1 MRQFA
6 LLTPRV
12 AHCIITIPVSIME
25 RVTMRDVAQTAGVS
39 VNTVSRALAGKP
51 DVSPETRAKVLEVAQ
66 ELDYRPNRLA
76 RGLRSNKTEIIG
88 VIVGDIANP
97 FFSTVVQGMGKR
109 AKDLGYGLILQD
121 TGEDYE
127 NEEEAVRI
135 MQYEQV
141 DGILLTPAQT
151 DNRSVKMLQELG
163 IQFVLVARYFAD
175 IDTDFVVA
183 DDAQGGYLAT
193 AHLIERG
200 HKRVAFVNGPSY
212 NSSAKE
218 RLEGYTRALRE
229 HGIAPDPN
237 LIRTCALTMED
248 GYACAREI
256 LAQARLRPTAFFAFS
271 DFVALGIMQ
280 ALKEE
285 GIKVPRD
292 MAVVGYDDIA
302 FASCLEVP
310 LTTVRMPKREMGEKA
325 LEILVEKLGKKE
337 ATEPYRVKMP
347 VELVVRE
354 SS

>member
-1 MRQFA
+1 MR
-6 LLTPRV
+6 R
-12 AHCIITIPVSIME
+12 ITLK
-25 RVTMRDVAQTAGVS
+25 DVAREAGVS
-39 VNTVSRALAGKP
+39 INTASRALNDRPEIHP
-51 DVSPETRAKVLEVAQ
+51 DTKERVLRAAAKLG
-66 ELDYRPNRLA
+66 YRPNKLA

-97 FFSTVVQGMGKR
+97 FFSAVVQGMGKK
-109 AKDLGYGLILQD
+109 AKSLGYSLILQD

-141 DGILLTPAQT
+141 DGVLLTPVQT
-151 DNRSVKMLQELG
+151 DKKTVQLLQEAG
-163 IQFVLVARYFAD
+163 IPFVLVARYFTDIEAD
-175 IDTDFVVA
+175 YVVA
-183 DDAQGGYLAT
+183 DDAQGGWLAT
-193 AHLIERG
+193 THLIDRG
-200 HKRVAFVNGPSY
+200 HKRIAFINGPSY
-212 NSSAKE
+212 NSSARE
-218 RLEGYTRALRE
+218 RMEGYTRALCE
-229 HGIAPDPN
+229 HGIAVDDR

-248 GYACAREI
+248 GYVHTKDMLRKI
-256 LAQARLRPTAFFAFS
+256 RPRPTAFLAFS

-280 ALKEE
+280 ALREK

-310 LTTVRMPKREMGEKA
+310 LTTVRMPKREMGERA
-325 LEILVEKLGKKE
+325 VEVLIEKIEQKE
-337 ATEPYRVKMP
+337 AAQHRQVKMP

>member
-1 MRQFA
+1 MN
-6 LLTPRV
+6 
-12 AHCIITIPVSIME
+12 
-25 RVTMRDVAQTAGVS
+25 RVTLRDVARKAGVS
-39 VNTVSRALAGKP
+39 INTVSRALNDRP
-51 DVSPETRAKVLEVAQ
+51 EISPETKERVLRAAAKLG
-66 ELDYRPNRLA
+66 YRPNKLA

-97 FFSTVVQGMGKR
+97 FFSAVVQGMGKKAR
-109 AKDLGYGLILQD
+109 GLGYSLILQD

-141 DGILLTPAQT
+141 DGVLLTPVQT
-151 DNRSVKMLQELG
+151 DKKSVQLLQEAG
-163 IQFVLVARYFAD
+163 IPFVLVARYFTD
-175 IDTDFVVA
+175 IETDYVVA
-183 DDAQGGYLAT
+183 DDAQGGWLAT
-193 AHLIERG
+193 THLIDRG
-200 HKRVAFVNGPSY
+200 HKRIAFINGPSY
-212 NSSAKE
+212 NSSARE
-218 RLEGYTRALRE
+218 RMEGYTRALCE
-229 HGIAPDPN
+229 HGIEVDDR

-248 GYACAREI
+248 GYVHTKDILREI
-256 LAQARLRPTAFFAFS
+256 RPRPTAFFAFS

-280 ALKEE
+280 ALRGK

-310 LTTVRMPKREMGEKA
+310 LTTVRMPKREMGAKA
-325 LEILVEKLGKKE
+325 VEILIKKIE
-337 ATEPYRVKMP
+337 QKGAAGRCQVKMP